1 MIIIVCWL
9 LVLHFSS
16 CIDGLA
22 SLVWIFEIMQK
33 SKNNFSNFERARQ
46 KLFTKKNMENKKC
59 PKKCDTTSVKKTCC
73 KKCPNKG
80 WVKRSGWNWRKIS
93 AVPNT
98 SLMPIISTLFHRPKG
113 HKYLGLFFEGV
124 LDNWKSKLL
133 GRGVEMFG
141 PRSY

>member
-59 PKKCDTTSVKKTCC
+59 PKKCDTTSVKKRAL
-73 KKCPNKG
+73 KSVPIKVG
-80 WVKRSGWNWRKIS
+80 WKEVVETGGKYQRCQIHLWCQLLAHYFIVPKVIS
-93 AVPNT
+93 ILAYFLRVF
-98 SLMPIISTLFHRPKG
+98 LIIESQ
-113 HKYLGLFFEGV
+113 
-124 LDNWKSKLL
+124 SC
-133 GRGVEMFG
+133 
-141 PRSY
+141 